1 MKIGIVC
8 YPTYGGSGVVATELG
23 KGLAARGHK
32 IHFITYQQPAR
43 LEHFHENIFY
53 HEVRFA
59 EYPLFDYPP
68 YETALASKLV
78 DVVRYNNLDIL
89 HVHYAIPH
97 ASVAY
102 LAKKILLSEGIYIPT
117 VTTLHGT
124 DITLVGKNAAYT
136 PVVAFA
142 INKSDGVTA
151 VSESLRQD
159 TIDYFKIENEIA
171 VIPNF
176 IDFDRFRKTNKDH
189 FRKAIAPFGE
199 KLLIHVSNFRKVKR
213 IEDVVQMFALV
224 QKQIPAKLLL
234 VGDGPE
240 RQSIEQLCRDLGL
253 CEQIRFLGKQDAV
266 EELLAIS
273 DLFVLPSEKESFGLS
288 ALEAM
293 ACQVP
298 VISSDTGG
306 LPEVNINEETGF
318 TSQIGDVADMA
329 RNALKLLQNENL
341 LQQFR
346 ANALRQAQRF
356 DIANILPMYEDY
368 YQAVIAKKVD
378 ARRLE

>member
-23 KGLAARGHK
+23 KGLAARGHQV
-32 IHFITYQQPAR
+32 HFISYQQPAR

-53 HEVRFA
+53 KEVRFA
-59 EYPLFDYPP
+59 DYPLFDYPP

-78 DVVRYNNLDIL
+78 DVVKYDKLDVL

-102 LAKKILLSEGIYIPT
+102 MAKKILLAEGIYIPT

-124 DITLVGKNAAYT
+124 DITLVGKDPAYA

-151 VSESLRQD
+151 VSESLKQD
-159 TIDYFKIENEIA
+159 TLEFFNIKKEIK

-176 IDFDRFRKTNKDH
+176 IDFSRFKKVNKDH
-189 FRKAIAPFGE
+189 FKKAIAPNSE
-199 KLLIHVSNFRKVKR
+199 KILIHISNFRKVKR
-213 IEDVVQMFALV
+213 VDDVVRIFA
-224 QKQIPAKLLL
+224 KIRDKMPAKLIL

-240 RQSIEQLCRDLGL
+240 RQKVEQLCREIGHCQD
-253 CEQIRFLGKQDAV
+253 IRFLGKQDAV
-266 EELLAIS
+266 EELLAIA
-273 DLFVLPSEKESFGLS
+273 DLFLMPSASESFGLS

-293 ACQVP
+293 ACEVP
-298 VISSDTGG
+298 VVSSNTGG
-306 LPEVNINEETGF
+306 LPEVNLHGKTGF
-318 TSQIGDVADMA
+318 LSNIGDIDDMA
-329 RNALKLLQNENL
+329 ANAIKILSNPEMHQEFRVNALAQ
-341 LQQFR
+341 
-346 ANALRQAQRF
+346 ANQF
-356 DIANILPMYEDY
+356 DIGNILPVYEDY
-368 YQAVIAKKVD
+368 YQEVIDTYVY
-378 ARRLE
+378 